1 VLTRSGGAEEYAE
14 DGVNSLLVPAGD
26 VDALAEALIRVV
38 DDDALRERLAA
49 NAIESARRFTW
60 QAAARKYIGFLDAL
74 PKSGS

>member
-38 DDDALRERLAA
+38 DDDELRERLAA
-49 NAIESARRFTW
+49 NAIESARKFTW
-60 QAAARKYIGFLDAL
+60 QAAARKYIAFLEGL
-74 PKSGS
+74 PKAST